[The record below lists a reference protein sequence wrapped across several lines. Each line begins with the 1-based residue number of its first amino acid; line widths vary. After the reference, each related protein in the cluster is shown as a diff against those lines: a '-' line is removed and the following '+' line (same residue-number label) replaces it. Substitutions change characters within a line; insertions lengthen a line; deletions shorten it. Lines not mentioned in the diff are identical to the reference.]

1 MSTSARAASACPATS
16 VRGTADAFCSLVA
29 GDEARA
35 KDAGMML
42 ADQLLRYMDVL
53 RVPNGLEALGYVKSD
68 IPALV
73 ECTLPQKRVL
83 NLAPQHSGKEEITE
97 LFNHSMRVY

>member
-1 MSTSARAASACPATS
+1 M
-16 VRGTADAFCSLVA
+16 RGHAA
-29 GDEARA
+29 GDEVRA
-35 KDAGMML
+35 KDAGLML

-53 RVPNGLEALGYVKSD
+53 RVPNGLEALGYVKTD

-73 ECTLPQKRVL
+73 EGTLPQKRVL

-97 LFNHSMRVY
+97 LFNNSMRVY